1 MNDDFISNIL
11 DSLERNIHIS
21 QENIDDF
28 IGTLFEQRAEDM
40 HTSVTKS
47 EKYKNQLKK
56 VHSVND
62 KILSKYENA
71 KEIIED
77 FEESQDVHGEL
88 GELIEKEMYKYG
100 LYDGMKL
107 MIEGMKK

>member
-47 EKYKNQLKK
+47 ENLYWYQFRN
-56 VHSVND
+56 
-62 KILSKYENA
+62 
-71 KEIIED
+71 
-77 FEESQDVHGEL
+77 ES
-88 GELIEKEMYKYG
+88 IRYCKT
-100 LYDGMKL
+100 
-107 MIEGMKK
+107 

>member
-1 MNDDFISNIL
+1 MMIL
-11 DSLERNIHIS
+11 LVMYWLHLKKNIHIEKES
-21 QENIDDF
+21 IDDF

-47 EKYKNQLKK
+47 EKYKCQLKK

-71 KEIIED
+71 KDIIED

-88 GELIEKEMYKYG
+88 GEIIEKEMYKYG
-100 LYDGMKL
+100 LYDGMQLILKGL
-107 MIEGMKK
+107 KIK